1 MYKIVIIYFPTLID
15 SHVHIGLH
23 ATENS
28 ASTTA
33 FKPSCT
39 FLHYALY
46 KLSTDTSRFC
56 LSTGCKRLYKSRSF
70 IGKTQNLG
78 NRKDIA
84 VAADVFLR
92 LLLLALFFLAPLFCF
107 LAYSCVSSYLPTL
120 FDSASFSFHFLLFLL
135 FYFFLHLRHSYFS
148 SCGLVAFCS
157 FCYHIR

>member
-1 MYKIVIIYFPTLID
+1 MYVPTLID
-15 SHVHIGLH
+15 SHVYIGLH
-23 ATENS
+23 AAENS
-28 ASTTA
+28 SSTTA

-39 FLHYALY
+39 FLHYALH

-56 LSTGCKRLYKSRSF
+56 LSAGCKRLYKSSSS

-78 NRKDIA
+78 NRKGIA
-84 VAADVFLR
+84 IAADVFPR
-92 LLLLALFFLAPLFCF
+92 LLLPALFFLASLSCS

-148 SCGLVAFCS
+148 TS
-157 FCYHIR
+157 